1 MEARELRI
9 NNIVMLDET
18 KPVRILWFKLEVAC
32 IMEVGKDYPSAIVR
46 LERLSGL
53 PLNEEWS
60 LKLGFEKK
68 PHTWKDGSVSNRILI
83 KKPFF
88 IGLYPEFGFNTL
100 SMFHNYF
107 EQILIPSDLKYIHQL
122 QNLLFDL
129 KNEELALN
137 HETN

>member
-32 IMEVGKDYPSAIVR
+32 IMEVGKDYPSTIVR

-60 LKLGFEKK
+60 LKLGFEKDESWGMLFIK
-68 PHTWKDGSVSNRILI
+68 RPYLVYHDKYLKTNILGVFISGSHREYQTVS
-83 KKPFF
+83 KPFNH
-88 IGLYPEFGFNTL
+88 L
-100 SMFHNYF
+100 
-107 EQILIPSDLKYIHQL
+107 HQL
-122 QNLLFDL
+122 QNLFFAL
-129 KNEELALN
+129 KNEELAIN

>member
-53 PLNEEWS
+53 PLNEEWLVKFVFIETTDDEDENKS
-60 LKLGFEKK
+60 YEIKSGRKSFRLVKLDDINS
-68 PHTWKDGSVSNRILI
+68 WMVLYQVD
-83 KKPFF
+83 
-88 IGLYPEFGFNTL
+88 IGMRFKELTDVEFVHHFQTL
-100 SMFHNYF
+100 FYA
-107 EQILIPSDLKYIHQL
+107 LT
-122 QNLLFDL
+122 
-129 KNEELALN
+129 NEELALN